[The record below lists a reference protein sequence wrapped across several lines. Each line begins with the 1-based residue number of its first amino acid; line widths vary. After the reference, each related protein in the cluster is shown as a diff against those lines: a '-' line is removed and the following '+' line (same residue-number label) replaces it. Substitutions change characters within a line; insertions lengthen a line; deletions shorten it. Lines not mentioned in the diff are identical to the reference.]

1 MIVFDNCKAHQI
13 WVLRSEIW
21 NLRILHFMD
30 TRKKAHQLAQLKTIM
45 FSRLKLQTDFWLSF
59 GVEEKSTVKCLRLLL
74 LIDIKL
80 LQFPNAHRDNLVPPS
95 LFRQMQQTGFWPS
108 VVQSIGA
115 GRRKLSDSSIAY
127 TPPAVLLL
135 LLDFGK
141 KFAGLARQRNS
152 WQRVKHGASDPALLV
167 GAEPAG
173 CGGPRVP
180 LLHQGGQPHGTGLI
194 HVGL

>member
-1 MIVFDNCKAHQI
+1 MIILDICKVHQI
-13 WVLRSEIW
+13 WDLR
-21 NLRILHFMD
+21 LLHFMD
-30 TRKKAHQLAQLKTIM
+30 TRKKAYQLAQLKTIM
-45 FSRLKLQTDFWLSF
+45 FSRLKLQTNFWLLLRSK
-59 GVEEKSTVKCLRLLL
+59 EKSILKCVQLIL
-74 LIDIKL
+74 LIVTEL
-80 LQFPNAHRDNLVPPS
+80 NQFPNAHRDNLVPPS

-152 WQRVKHGASDPALLV
+152 WQGVKHGASDPALLV

-173 CGGPRVP
+173 CGGPSVP

>member
-45 FSRLKLQTDFWLSF
+45 FSRLKLQTNFWLLLRSK
-59 GVEEKSTVKCLRLLL
+59 EKSILKCVQLIL
-74 LIDIKL
+74 LIVTEL
-80 LQFPNAHRDNLVPPS
+80 NQFPNAHRDNLVPPS
-95 LFRQMQQTGFWPS
+95 LSRQMQQTSFWPS

-135 LLDFGK
+135 LLDLNK
-141 KFAGLARQRNS
+141 KFCRACEAKKQLT
-152 WQRVKHGASDPALLV
+152 
-167 GAEPAG
+167 
-173 CGGPRVP
+173 
-180 LLHQGGQPHGTGLI
+180 GGQTWCQWPCPPCWSWACGVWRT
-194 HVGL
+194 